1 MRPTIMNNKL
11 EIQLVGDTFSDFNNG
26 NLGYSVFRKSAKNVA
41 WTQDNRDAVFYIDM
55 SIPLALTNKSSQ
67 RKFAWLL
74 ESRAI
79 IPQVYNWVIANL
91 EECLA
96 TFEVIF
102 TWDQQLL
109 MLSDKFKWVPAQG
122 FWIKE
127 PRIYDKSKLV
137 SFISS
142 TKMYCAGHLV
152 RLKYVQELRD
162 YVDLYGRGFNEVEN
176 KEDALCD
183 YMFSVAIEN
192 DVRETYY
199 TEKILDCFATG
210 TIPVY
215 LGALDIGN
223 LFNLE
228 GIISIDDFF
237 MISPDLY
244 HSKLDAIK
252 DNLERVKKME
262 ILEDFIYER
271 YLADML

>member
-1 MRPTIMNNKL
+1 MNNKL